1 MTARLVI
8 LYGHPD
14 DPSAFED
21 YYASTHIPY
30 AGEHM
35 PGVRDAQNSR
45 VVDTDGR
52 QPATYYRVS
61 QLTYDDLASLR
72 EGIGS
77 EDGRS
82 TIADLDNFATGG
94 VTLLIVEDD

>member
-8 LYGHPD
+8 AYGHPD
-14 DPSAFED
+14 DTAAFED
-21 YYASTHIPY
+21 YYTNTHIPY

-35 PGVRDAQNSR
+35 PGVRDFQNSR
-45 VVDTDGR
+45 VTATVDGGR
-52 QPATYYRVS
+52 PPYYRIS
-61 QLTYDDLASLR
+61 HLTYDDLPALH
-72 EGIGS
+72 EAIGS
-77 EDGRS
+77 EGGRS